1 MVLGD
6 LLTKHAMENSASEA
20 IVFKEVRLN
29 YGTYN
34 RESDRIAAGL
44 LKMGITKGDRIG
56 IYLSSRPEF
65 LFIYLAAAKIGAI
78 AVPVSWRFT
87 APEIKFVI
95 NDAGISLLCTMSGF
109 SGMDFLKNLVQIRQ
123 EVPCLKHV
131 VLLDGGGGAGN
142 DMVPYVH
149 LLREP
154 DHSLKKAAAAVIPED
169 TVLLLY
175 TSGTTGV
182 PKAAMLTHGNLIA
195 YAQGMLSAS
204 GAEQGDSVLL
214 NVPLNHVG
222 GSVMALMC
230 CLYLGNKLVLMDAF
244 VPEETLKVIER
255 EKIAIIGQVPAQYA
269 LELLNPNI
277 GKYNLG
283 SVKIALVSG
292 QSCPAD
298 LIAKIRDRMGVLPR
312 NAYGLTEVSGAITFT
327 RPEHGE
333 EKIRNTVGR
342 PMEGT
347 MIAVIDEK
355 NNILPPNSI
364 GEISVA
370 GTTVMKGYWN
380 RPEDN
385 KKAFDDRGYFHT
397 GDMGMV
403 DDGGFLV
410 LSGRKKEMYIRGGE
424 NVYPPEVEEAIARH
438 PNVMMSAVVGRP
450 DPVMGE
456 VGRAYIIPKP
466 GTAITPEEI
475 KEFLS
480 DKLAKYKIPEDIIFR
495 NNLPLSPIGKV
506 MKLDLY
512 DEISREFRMK

>member
-6 LLTKHAMENSASEA
+6 LLSKHAKENPSAEA

-29 YGTYN
+29 YGTFN

-44 LKMGITKGDRIG
+44 LKMGVSKGDRVG

-65 LFIYLAAAKIGAI
+65 LFIYLAAAKIGVI

-87 APEIKFVI
+87 PPEIRFVI
-95 NDAGISLLCTMSGF
+95 NDAGISLLFTMAGF
-109 SGMDFLKNLVQIRQ
+109 SGMDFLKNLDQIRQ

-131 VLLDGGGGAGN
+131 VLLDGGASGPG
-142 DMVPYVH
+142 MTPYVH

-154 DHSLKKAAAAVIPED
+154 DHSLRKAEASVSTDD

-182 PKAAMLTHGNLIA
+182 PKAAMLTHGNLTA
-195 YAQGMLSAS
+195 YSEGMISSS
-204 GAEQGDSVLL
+204 GAEKGDSVLL
-214 NVPLNHVG
+214 NVPMNHVG
-222 GSVMALMC
+222 GAVMAMMC

-244 VPEETLKVIER
+244 VPEETLKTIER
-255 EKIAIIGQVPAQYA
+255 EKIAVIGQVPAQYA
-269 LELLNPNI
+269 LELINPNI
-277 GKYNLG
+277 GRCDFS

-298 LIAKIRDRMGVLPR
+298 LIARIRERMGVLPR

-333 EKIRNTVGR
+333 EKIRNSVGR
-342 PMEGT
+342 PMEGIT
-347 MIAVIDEK
+347 IAVMDER
-355 NNILPPNSI
+355 NNPLPAGSI
-364 GEISVA
+364 GEIAVA
-370 GTTVMKGYWN
+370 GPTVMKGYWN
-380 RPEDN
+380 RPDEN
-385 KKAFDDRGYFHT
+385 KKAFDEKGFFHT
-397 GDMGMV
+397 GDMGMI
-403 DDGGFLV
+403 DAEGFLV

-424 NVYPPEVEEAIARH
+424 NVYPPEVEDAIAKH

-456 VGRAYIIPKP
+456 VGRVYIIPKP

-475 KEFLS
+475 KAFLA
-480 DKLAKYKIPEDIIFR
+480 DKLAKYKIPEDVIFR

-506 MKLDLY
+506 RKLDLY
-512 DEISREFRMK
+512 EEIGREFRVK

>member
-6 LLTKHAMENSASEA
+6 LLTKHAKENPASEA
-20 IVFKEVRLN
+20 IVFREVRLN
-29 YGTYN
+29 YGTFN
-34 RESDRIAAGL
+34 RETDRIAAGL

-78 AVPVSWRFT
+78 AVPISWRFT
-87 APEIKFVI
+87 PPEIRFVI
-95 NDAGISLLCTMSGF
+95 NDAGISLLCTMPGF
-109 SGMDFLKNLVQIRQ
+109 SGMDFIKNLEQIRQ

-131 VLLDGGGGAGN
+131 VLLDGGPAGN

-154 DHSLKKAAAAVIPED
+154 DHSLRKAAAAVTPDD

-182 PKAAMLTHGNLIA
+182 PKAAMLTHGNLVA
-195 YAQGMLSAS
+195 YAEGMLSSS
-204 GAEQGDSVLL
+204 GAERGDSVLL

-222 GSVMALMC
+222 GAVMALMC

-244 VPEETLKVIER
+244 VPEDTLKVIER

-283 SVKIALVSG
+283 SVRIALVSG

-298 LIAKIRDRMGVLPR
+298 LIARIRDRMGVLPR

-333 EKIRNTVGR
+333 DRIRNSVGR

-347 MIAVIDEK
+347 TIAVMDEK
-355 NNILPPNSI
+355 NTILPPNSI
-364 GEISVA
+364 GEIAVA

-380 RPEDN
+380 RPDEN
-385 KKAFDDRGYFHT
+385 KKAFDERGYFHT

-403 DDGGFLV
+403 DDSGFLM

-456 VGRAYIIPKP
+456 VGRVYIIPKP

-475 KEFLS
+475 KAFLA

-495 NNLPLSPIGKV
+495 NNLPLTPIGKV
-506 MKLDLY
+506 KKLDLY
-512 DEISREFRMK
+512 EEISREFRMK

>member
-6 LLTKHAMENSASEA
+6 LLLKHAKENPSAEA

-29 YGTYN
+29 YGTFN

-44 LKMGITKGDRIG
+44 LKMGISKGDRIG

-87 APEIKFVI
+87 PPEIKFVI
-95 NDAGISLLCTMSGF
+95 NDAGISLLFTMAGF
-109 SGMDFLKNLVQIRQ
+109 SGMDFLKNLEQIRP
-123 EVPCLKHV
+123 ETPCLKHV
-131 VLLDGGGGAGN
+131 VILDGGAPGAA
-142 DMVPYVH
+142 MTPYVH

-154 DHSLKKAAAAVIPED
+154 DHSLRKASASVSPDD

-195 YAQGMLSAS
+195 YSEGMISSS
-204 GAEQGDSVLL
+204 GAENGDSVLL
-214 NVPLNHVG
+214 NVPMNHVG
-222 GSVMALMC
+222 GAVMAMMC

-244 VPEETLKVIER
+244 VPEETLKTIER
-255 EKIAIIGQVPAQYA
+255 EKIAVIGQVPAQYA
-269 LELLNPNI
+269 LELINPI
-277 GKYNLG
+277 VGKCDFS

-298 LIAKIRDRMGVLPR
+298 LISRIRERMGVLPR

-327 RPEHGE
+327 RPDHGE
-333 EKIRNTVGR
+333 EKIRNSVGR
-342 PMEGT
+342 PMEGIT
-347 MIAVIDEK
+347 IAVMDDK
-355 NNILPPNSI
+355 NNPLPAGSI
-364 GEISVA
+364 GEIAVA
-370 GTTVMKGYWN
+370 GPTVMKGYWN
-380 RPEDN
+380 RPDEN
-385 KKAFDDRGYFHT
+385 RKAFDEKGFFRT
-397 GDMGMV
+397 GDMGMI
-403 DDGGFLV
+403 DGEGFLV

-424 NVYPPEVEEAIARH
+424 NVYPPEVEEAIAKH
-438 PNVMMSAVVGRP
+438 PNVMISAVVGRP

-475 KEFLS
+475 KAFLA
-480 DKLAKYKIPEDIIFR
+480 DKLAKFKIPEDIIFR
-495 NNLPLSPIGKV
+495 NNLPVSPIGKV
-506 MKLDLY
+506 KKLDLY
-512 DEISREFRMK
+512 EEIGREFKMK

>member
-6 LLTKHAMENSASEA
+6 LLAKHAKENPASEA
-20 IVFKEVRLN
+20 IVFREVRLN

-34 RESDRIAAGL
+34 RESDRIAAGF
-44 LKMGITKGDRIG
+44 LKMGISKGDRIG

-87 APEIKFVI
+87 PPEIKFVI
-95 NDAGISLLCTMSGF
+95 NDAGISLLCTMPGF
-109 SGMDFLKNLVQIRQ
+109 SGMDFIKNIGQIRQ

-131 VLLDGGGGAGN
+131 VLLDGGAAGN

-154 DHSLKKAAAAVIPED
+154 DHSLKKAEAAVSPDD

-182 PKAAMLTHGNLIA
+182 PKAAMLTHGNLVS
-195 YAQGMLSAS
+195 YAEGMLSSS
-204 GAEQGDSVLL
+204 GAERGDSVLL

-222 GSVMALMC
+222 GSVMAMMC

-244 VPEETLKVIER
+244 VPEDTLKIIER
-255 EKIAIIGQVPAQYA
+255 EHIAVIGQVPAQYA
-269 LELLNPNI
+269 LELLSPNV
-277 GKYNLG
+277 GRYNLG
-283 SVKIALVSG
+283 SVRIALVSG
-292 QSCPAD
+292 QSCPGD
-298 LIAKIRDRMGVLPR
+298 LIARIRERMGVLPR

-333 EKIRNTVGR
+333 DRIQNSVGQ
-342 PMEGT
+342 PMEGIT
-347 MIAVIDEK
+347 IAIMDDK
-355 NNILPPNSI
+355 NTILPPNSI
-364 GEISVA
+364 GEIAVS
-370 GTTVMKGYWN
+370 GSTVMKGYWN
-380 RPEDN
+380 RPDEN
-385 KKAFDDRGYFHT
+385 KKAFDEKGYFHT
-397 GDMGMV
+397 GDMGML

-438 PNVMMSAVVGRP
+438 PNVMISAVVGRP

-475 KEFLS
+475 KDFLS

-506 MKLDLY
+506 IKLDLY
-512 DEISREFRMK
+512 EEINREFRMK